1 MSCPLA
7 QEDAAYVLGSLAP
20 AERLTFEKH
29 LAGCEECTRAV
40 LELAG
45 IPGLLNRI
53 GAEVLMGP
61 SVQQPAPDTVLP
73 ALSRAVRRGRRRRTL
88 AAAGAAATVAA
99 VVAQLVTSQLELGGG
114 AASTLPGAGSAPSEL
129 TPQPMDPVGDVPV
142 QANLSLETVSW
153 GTRLD
158 LTCTYDTT
166 SVRYALPPA
175 VDYVLVVRTRDGRT
189 ERVGSWRSVNG
200 RTMRLTAAT
209 AADRQEIASVEVR
222 TPDGRVV
229 LTAAA

>member
-1 MSCPLA
+1 MSCPFA
-7 QEDAAYVLGSLAP
+7 HEDAAYVLGSLAP
-20 AERLTFEKH
+20 AERLTFEQH
-29 LAGCEECTRAV
+29 LTGCEECTRAV

-45 IPGLLNRI
+45 IPGLLSRT
-53 GAEVLMGP
+53 GVGVLDG
-61 SVQQPAPDTVLP
+61 SSLQQPVPDTVLP
-73 ALSRAVRRGRRRRTL
+73 ALSRAVHRGRRRRTL
-88 AAAGAAATVAA
+88 AVASAAATVAA
-99 VVAQLVTSQLELGGG
+99 VVAPLVTSQLDLGGE
-114 AASTLPGAGSAPSEL
+114 AAPTLPGASSTPSQL

-142 QANLSLETVSW
+142 QANLTLQTVTW

-166 SVRYALPPA
+166 SVRYELPPT

-200 RTMRLTAAT
+200 KTMRLTAGT
-209 AADRQEIASVEVR
+209 AATRQEIVSVEIR

>member
-1 MSCPLA
+1 MSCPFGH
-7 QEDAAYVLGSLAP
+7 EDAAYVLGSLAP
-20 AERLTFEKH
+20 TERLTFEQH
-29 LAGCEECTRAV
+29 LTGCEECTRAV

-45 IPGLLNRI
+45 IPGLLSRT
-53 GAEVLMGP
+53 GAEVLEG
-61 SVQQPAPDTVLP
+61 STLQQPVPDTVLP

-99 VVAQLVTSQLELGGG
+99 VVAPLVTSQLDLGGG
-114 AASTLPGAGSAPSEL
+114 AASTLPGAGSTPSEL

-142 QANLSLETVSW
+142 QANLTLQTVTW

-166 SVRYALPPA
+166 WVSYELPPA

-200 RTMRLTAAT
+200 RTMRLTAGT
-209 AADRQEIASVEVR
+209 AANRQEIASVEVR